1 MEKDVLLAELL
12 LCSTEIEYQQ
22 FLDTRATIDIRSNNC
37 FVLYKEREDGQHR
50 TIPERSLRDANF
62 KTVLLGPFSSPRNV
76 YTDRKF
82 YSGQAVMAQ
91 SDPNFVLRTV
101 LLPDGGKKMDAEL
114 CCLKLFLR
122 LDLIY
127 LL

>member
-1 MEKDVLLAELL
+1 MAELL
-12 LCSTEIEYQQ
+12 LCGTEIEYQS
-22 FLDTRATIDIRSNNC
+22 FLDTRATIRVCSNNC

-62 KTVLLGPFSSPRNV
+62 KTLLLGPFSSPRNV

-82 YSGQAVMAQ
+82 YSSQAVTGR
-91 SDPNFVLRTV
+91 SDPNFMLDVV
-101 LLPDGGKKMDAEL
+101 MLPDSSKKIDAEL

-127 LL
+127 LM